1 MKCTNCG
8 KEFGEGVNCQF
19 CGIDRVS
26 GLGNYNGYQVPSM
39 KHPVKSAMSEN
50 KQKGSNQGRKRT
62 IPFTS
67 KTEINTQEGTAI
79 RQDSPQRYS
88 LDKDSF
94 TVCYACN
101 EAIPSNSRF
110 CPMCGVELFV
120 ACPKCGFVYSSQ
132 FPFCSQCGTNRTEYL
147 DKQNI
152 RKERRS
158 IVKKNKEKEKEEML
172 ERIREVDSKQRESN
186 LKKEQ
191 KKESERL
198 EEQKRK
204 EERSDYLDRLAK
216 DIETKQRLRLNTP
229 EGKAEYL
236 KGRELIEKSKQ
247 KWHDIK

>member
-8 KEFGEGVNCQF
+8 NEFGEGINCQF

-39 KHPVKSAMSEN
+39 KQSMKSAVARK
-50 KQKGSNQGRKRT
+50 KQKDSSQGRKNAV
-62 IPFTS
+62 PFTS
-67 KTEINTQEGTAI
+67 KKEINTKEEIVI
-79 RQDSPQRYS
+79 RQESPQRNT

-94 TVCYACN
+94 TVCYVCN
-101 EAIPSNSRF
+101 EAIPSNSKF

-132 FPFCSQCGTNRTEYL
+132 YPFCSQCGTNRTEYL

-172 ERIREVDSKQRESN
+172 ERIREVDSKQKERN
-186 LKKEQ
+186 LKKRA

-236 KGRELIEKSKQ
+236 RGRELIEKSKQ
-247 KWHDIK
+247 KWHNIK